1 MNKTYLFNSKHE
13 TVDQYLTKAARW
25 IDVIRNEAVYPE
37 EDCMEL
43 LNMDEEAC
51 KDITNYVFSVMQP
64 AIKEA
69 AEVTIHKYQM
79 YSVMDDFENQLYMD
93 VFMGLHKYNNPRYMT
108 KENLNCKF
116 STFINLFIKDATRV
130 TWREHRGITKRA
142 DDKKRIVQR
151 AMELASEC
159 YMKTPEDLSVAEIY
173 SCIPVVGDVKMS
185 ESDVRDILI
194 YMKGHLSLQALSRDM
209 HPCIEEDMI
218 TFLDP
223 VIEKEIRQF
232 LKSMR
237 PVERFVF
244 LQQNEFCSD
253 HFACMSREE
262 LVTEEIFVKLCEED
276 KFGSRNVT
284 YIEETHSKVV
294 SFSFLKNVR
303 VASRERFAKTI
314 RSLDCSY
321 DDLSGRLEEIMMEY
335 WDFEKSE

>member
-1 MNKTYLFNSKHE
+1 MNKTYLFNNKQE

-37 EDCMEL
+37 KDCMEL
-43 LNMDEEAC
+43 LDLDEEAC
-51 KDITNYVFSVMQP
+51 KEITNYIFTVMQP
-64 AIKEA
+64 IIKEA

-79 YSVMDDFENQLYMD
+79 YSIMEDFENQLYMD
-93 VFMGLHKYNNPRYMT
+93 VFMGLHKYNNPRYTT

-116 STFINLFIKDATRV
+116 STFINLFIKDATRL

-142 DDKKRIVQR
+142 DDKKRIVQK
-151 AMELASEC
+151 AMELASES
-159 YMKTPEDLSVAEIY
+159 YLKAPEDLSVEEIWT
-173 SCIPVVGDVKMS
+173 CIPDNVNTKMS
-185 ESDVRDILI
+185 ESDVRDVLV
-194 YMKGHLSLQALSRDM
+194 YMKGNLSLQALSRDM

-218 TFLDP
+218 SFLDP
-223 VIEKEIRQF
+223 AIEKEIREF

-253 HFACMSREE
+253 HFARMSREE
-262 LVTEEIFVKLCEED
+262 LLTEEVFVKLCEED
-276 KFGSRNVT
+276 KFGSRNIT

-321 DDLSGRLEEIMMEY
+321 DDLSGRIEEIMMEY
-335 WDFEKSE
+335 WDFEKNE